1 MAKDVTRRLLLSSA
15 AALVV
20 APAMAQDRGAQDR
33 GAVTFVRDFYAREIA
48 RHAANEGSS
57 VPDLL
62 AVFTADA
69 QRAIAAA
76 QANRNNANEPLG
88 PILHVFFGRGALPG
102 REIRLDAVT
111 ASGAG
116 AVSVALSIQGHPRQL
131 AVRTVREG
139 GAWKISDIDYG
150 GGESFVAYFRR
161 RAGR

>member
-1 MAKDVTRRLLLSSA
+1 MAKGVTRRLLLSA
-15 AALVV
+15 AAAMAV

-33 GAVTFVRDFYAREIA
+33 GAVAFVRDFYTREIA

-69 QRAIAAA
+69 QRLWRAA

-116 AVSVALSIQGHPRQL
+116 VVSVALSIQGHPRQL
-131 AVRTVREG
+131 AVRTAREG